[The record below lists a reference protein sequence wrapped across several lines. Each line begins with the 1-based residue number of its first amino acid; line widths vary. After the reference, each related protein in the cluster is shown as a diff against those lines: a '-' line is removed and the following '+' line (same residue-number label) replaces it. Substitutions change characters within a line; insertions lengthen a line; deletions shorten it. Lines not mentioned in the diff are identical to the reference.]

1 MELANVRYLLI
12 DLDGVLYRGQTPLP
26 GAPELF
32 AFLRQYG
39 IEYLLVTNN
48 STLTRE
54 AFVERLA
61 GFGINVTANKIMTSA
76 VATAAYL
83 RTLVPPGTKVNIV
96 GEPGLVQE
104 LQRSGFVIAGRDADV
119 VVAGW
124 DKTVTF
130 EKLKVATLAIRDGAM
145 FVGTNPDKT
154 YPMENDIIP
163 GAGSILA
170 ALVAASDVEPTIVGK
185 PEPIIIQRC
194 LEMLGASAQ
203 ETAILGDRLDTD
215 ILGGQRAG
223 IGTILV
229 LTGIST
235 HAEAAAW
242 QPRPDLIVDD
252 LPDLLER
259 WHTELDSRG

>member
-1 MELANVRYLLI
+1 MDLANICDLLI
-12 DLDGVLYRGQTPLP
+12 DLDGVLYRGKTPLP
-26 GAPELF
+26 GAAELF
-32 AFLRQYG
+32 GFLRANRIG
-39 IEYLLVTNN
+39 YLLVTNN

-61 GFGINVTANKIMTSA
+61 SFGITVTPDEVMTSA
-76 VATAAYL
+76 VATAAHL
-83 RTLVPPGTKVNIV
+83 RTLAPAGTKVNVI
-96 GEPGLVQE
+96 GEEGLVQE
-104 LQRSGFVIAGRDADV
+104 LQRFGFVMAGRDADL

-130 EKLKVATLAIRDGAM
+130 EKLKTATLAIRDGAT

-170 ALVAASDVEPTIVGK
+170 ALVAATDVEPVIVGK

-194 LEMLGASAQ
+194 LDMLDASAG

-235 HAEAAAW
+235 REEAAAW
-242 QPRPDLIVDD
+242 NPPPDLVVNSI
-252 LPDLLER
+252 PDLLEC
-259 WHTELDSRG
+259 WSAEIEG

>member
-1 MELANVRYLLI
+1 
-12 DLDGVLYRGQTPLP
+12 
-26 GAPELF
+26 
-32 AFLRQYG
+32 
-39 IEYLLVTNN
+39 
-48 STLTRE
+48 
-54 AFVERLA
+54 
-61 GFGINVTANKIMTSA
+61 
-76 VATAAYL
+76 AYL
-83 RTLVPPGTKVNIV
+83 RTLAPVGTRVNVV
-96 GEPGLVQE
+96 GEQGLIQE
-104 LQRSGFVIAGRDADV
+104 LQRFGFVIAGRDADV

-130 EKLKVATLAIRDGAM
+130 EKLKTATLAIRDGAM

-170 ALVAASDVEPTIVGK
+170 ALIAATDVEPVIVGK

-194 LEMLGASAQ
+194 LDMLDASA
-203 ETAILGDRLDTD
+203 EDTAILGDRLDTD

-235 HAEAAAW
+235 REEAAAW
-242 QPRPDLIVDD
+242 NPPPDLVVNNI
-252 LPDLLER
+252 PDLLECWR
-259 WHTELDSRG
+259 AEMDG